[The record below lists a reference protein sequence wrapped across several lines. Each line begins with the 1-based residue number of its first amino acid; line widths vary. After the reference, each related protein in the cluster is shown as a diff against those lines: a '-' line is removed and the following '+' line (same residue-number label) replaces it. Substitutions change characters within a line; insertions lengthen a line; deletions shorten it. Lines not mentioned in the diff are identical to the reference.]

1 MKRAD
6 QSPHSSSQPSSTASR
21 LTRKVSGWAT
31 FAVACGAFTLLIW
44 MKLRVVG
51 SVPRTA
57 YADPDHPVP
66 PPAKTLPLPSDIK
79 RAREEARA
87 QERAAHPSDELP
99 DGHD

>member
-1 MKRAD
+1 MKRTD
-6 QSPHSSSQPSSTASR
+6 HSPHSSHRPDGLGNL

-31 FAVACGAFTLLIW
+31 FAVACGTFALLIW

-66 PPAKTLPLPSDIK
+66 PPAKSLPLPSEVNK
-79 RAREEARA
+79 ARAEARA
-87 QERAAHPSDELP
+87 QERAAQAHDDLP